1 MRIDL
6 TGRVALVTGSSAGI
20 GKAIATALR
29 AAGADVI
36 VNGRDPQRV
45 EAVAAEL
52 GARGIAADV
61 STAEGAERL
70 FAELPSADVLVNNTG
85 IFPARPVFDLDD
97 DEWRDIYEINV
108 LSGVRLTRH
117 YAPGMADRGWGR
129 VVFISSEAGIQPPTN
144 MVHYGMTKTAQLAVA
159 RGYAQALAGTGVT
172 VNSVLAGPTM
182 SDGVLAM
189 WDDLYP
195 GLTRAD
201 QEARFIADGRVAG
214 SLLGRVIR
222 PEEIAHLV
230 TYLAS
235 DFSTATTGRALG
247 VDGGLVPT
255 ILP

>member
-1 MRIDL
+1 MKIDL
-6 TGRVALVTGSSAGI
+6 AGRVALVTGSSAGI
-20 GKAIATALR
+20 GRAIATSLAE
-29 AAGADVI
+29 AGADVV
-36 VNGRDPQRV
+36 VNGRDQARV
-45 EAVAAEL
+45 DSVSHAL

-61 STAEGAERL
+61 GTESGAQLL
-70 FAELPSADVLVNNTG
+70 FEQLPSVDILVNNTG
-85 IFPARPVFDLDD
+85 VFPARPLFEISD
-97 DEWRDIYEINV
+97 DEWREIYEINV

-117 YAPGMADRGWGR
+117 YAKGMADRGHGR
-129 VVFISSEAGIQPPTN
+129 VVFISSEAGVQPPTN
-144 MVHYGMTKTAQLAVA
+144 MVHYGMTKTAQLAVS
-159 RGYAQALAGTGVT
+159 RGFAQALAGTGVT

-195 GLTRAD
+195 GLERD
-201 QEARFIADGRVAG
+201 EQEARFVADGRVAG

-235 DFSTATTGRALG
+235 DFSSATSGRALG

>member
-6 TGRVALVTGSSAGI
+6 SGRVALVTGSSAGI
-20 GKAIATALR
+20 GRAIAESLAR
-29 AAGADVI
+29 AGADVV
-36 VNGRDPQRV
+36 VNGRNSARV
-45 EAVAAEL
+45 AEVAAEL

-61 STAEGAERL
+61 STADGAQHL
-70 FAELPSADVLVNNTG
+70 FAQLPDVDILVNNTG
-85 IFPARPVFDLDD
+85 AFPARPVFDIEDA
-97 DEWRDIYEINV
+97 EWRDLFETNV

-117 YAPGMADRGWGR
+117 YGPRMAERGFGR
-129 VVFISSEAGIQPPTN
+129 IVFVSSEAGVQPPTN
-144 MVHYGMTKTAQLAVA
+144 MVHYGMTKTAQLAVS

-195 GLTRAD
+195 GLDRAA
-201 QEARFIADGRVAG
+201 QEAQFIADGRVAG

-222 PEEIAHLV
+222 PEEIAYLV
-230 TYLAS
+230 TYVAS
-235 DFSTATTGRALG
+235 DYSSATTGRALG

>member
-6 TGRVALVTGSSAGI
+6 AGRVALVTGSTAGI
-20 GKAIATALR
+20 GRAIAGSLAR
-29 AAGADVI
+29 AGADVV
-36 VNGRDPQRV
+36 VNGRDPSRV
-45 EAVAAEL
+45 AAVATEL
-52 GARGIAADV
+52 GTRGLSADV
-61 STAEGAERL
+61 TTAEGAERVMS
-70 FAELPSADVLVNNTG
+70 ELPHVDILVNNVG
-85 IFPARPVFDLDD
+85 AFPARPVFEIDD
-97 DEWRDIYEINV
+97 DEWRELFETNV

-117 YAPGMADRGWGR
+117 YGPAMAHRGFGR
-129 VVFISSEAGIQPPTN
+129 IVFISSEAGVQPPTN

-195 GLTRAD
+195 GLGRAE
-201 QEARFIADGRVAG
+201 QEAQFVADGRVAG

-222 PEEIAHLV
+222 PEEIANLV

-235 DFSTATTGRALG
+235 DFSSATTGRALG